1 MKTEKI
7 EKLAAILHDKKEN
20 VIHIRYLKQ
29 GLSHRLVLKRLHRVI
44 KFNQK
49 ASLQSYMNMNTELR
63 KWKKKTVLK
72 KTFNLIYNTVFRKLI
87 KMWHN
92 TDIRLVTTKEK
103 KHYLVSEL
111 NYQTAKKKL
120 LEIY

>member
-49 ASLQSYMNMNTELR
+49 ASLQSYMGMNTELR
-63 KWKKKTVLK
+63 K
-72 KTFNLIYNTVFRKLI
+72 N
-87 KMWHN
+87 
-92 TDIRLVTTKEK
+92 EK
-103 KHYLVSEL
+103 K
-111 NYQTAKKKL
+111 NGFKKDF
-120 LEIY
+120 

>member
-1 MKTEKI
+1 M
-7 EKLAAILHDKKEN
+7 
-20 VIHIRYLKQ
+20 
-29 GLSHRLVLKRLHRVI
+29 
-44 KFNQK
+44 
-49 ASLQSYMNMNTELR
+49 
-63 KWKKKTVLK
+63 KKKTVLK

-111 NYQTAKKKL
+111 NYQTAKKNFWKFISHSNKKTANSY
-120 LEIY
+120 E